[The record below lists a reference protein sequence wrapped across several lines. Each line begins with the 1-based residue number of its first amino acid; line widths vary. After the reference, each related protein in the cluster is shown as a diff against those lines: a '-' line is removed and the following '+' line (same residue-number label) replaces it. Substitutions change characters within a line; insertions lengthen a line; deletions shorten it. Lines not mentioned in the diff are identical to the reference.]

1 MASYKGNQLHV
12 QGITCSSNT
21 EKRKRLFKNQELNVR
36 DDLRKSGNK
45 LLREREN
52 SSFRAT
58 TTSNLTP
65 DN

>member
-1 MASYKGNQLHV
+1 MFIKY
-12 QGITCSSNT
+12 
-21 EKRKRLFKNQELNVR
+21 RKKKKILQNQELNVR